1 MPLWIKTCVNKQLT
15 GLVRSI
21 FTGFFFF
28 LHSPLFWVGVC
39 VNHHVRQCIPF
50 MCFTIP
56 FFITAHNKLL
66 TVNFHTPTQCHD
78 EYVTLYTVCTTYV
91 NCAHAR
97 AVYTKHKHKHI
108 WTMTIKLNLHNGLT
122 GYGCFELE
130 FFCCNR
136 SIVGYSATFSQP
148 LFVFKQNL
156 C

>member
-21 FTGFFFF
+21 FTVLFSSFTRPYSG
-28 LHSPLFWVGVC
+28 LVCAWIIMYDSVYRSCVSPYHFSLPHTTNCSLW
-39 VNHHVRQCIPF
+39 I
-50 MCFTIP
+50 FTLP
-56 FFITAHNKLL
+56 R
-66 TVNFHTPTQCHD
+66 D

-108 WTMTIKLNLHNGLT
+108 WTLTIKLNLHNGLT

-130 FFCCNR
+130 FFRCNR